1 MADVQAAEDRLAALD
16 LQLDSAD
23 NDLLLDD
30 DPFAA
35 DAEPKGRRKQPAQD
49 DDYGEEDDARLDFE
63 EEQPPQRAPAQR
75 GRANRREEPHA
86 STLTNL
92 GAGLATLQKQRDQRA
107 RAARADVDA
116 DEDGPLARTQPRAGR
131 RDDSTEIERLG
142 EAERAQEAG
151 FRSKLRAPATGLKQ
165 PTASSA
171 SSSNAPEAGGKRSAL
186 QGLKNQVNSFKE
198 RLQSS
203 KTKRPTTNARDA
215 LRQGDKKAL
224 FGSVVETSGA
234 DDSSHFLT
242 KPDRNPRAAAQQP
255 GGAKARGASQAPS
268 LGQKRLEPE
277 FKKGVSSKLLQSRQN
292 RQEQNQR
299 NQGAKRERLGDGVPT
314 FEEVT
319 AKYAENVEQL
329 GEDHEKII
337 EQILEEEEQLIF
349 KHNTSCKQ
357 SIKIVEEE
365 MAILKNVDKPGSD
378 VESYVEQLDKIL
390 VRKIEMMVDLRRH
403 CLDFYKNIKTEE

>member
-1 MADVQAAEDRLAALD
+1 M
-16 LQLDSAD
+16 
-23 NDLLLDD
+23 
-30 DPFAA
+30 
-35 DAEPKGRRKQPAQD
+35 
-49 DDYGEEDDARLDFE
+49 
-63 EEQPPQRAPAQR
+63 
-75 GRANRREEPHA
+75 
-86 STLTNL
+86 TNL

>member
-16 LQLDSAD
+16 LQLDSGD

-35 DAEPKGRRKQPAQD
+35 DAEPKGRRKQQQRN
-49 DDYGEEDDARLDFE
+49 DDYGEEDDDRLDFE
-63 EEQPPQRAPAQR
+63 EDDQPQRIQAQEVAQR
-75 GRANRREEPHA
+75 GRTNRREDNHA
-86 STLTNL
+86 ATLTNL
-92 GAGLATLQKQRDQRA
+92 GTGLATLQKQRDQRN
-107 RAARADVDA
+107 RAARAEDDA
-116 DEDGPLARTQPRAGR
+116 EEDDHLTRTQPRAGR
-131 RDDSTEIERLG
+131 RDDSTEIERL
-142 EAERAQEAG
+142 EEVERAGQQTG

-165 PTASSA
+165 PTQSSA
-171 SSSNAPEAGGKRSAL
+171 SSSNAPEAGGKKSAL

-203 KTKRPTTNARDA
+203 KTNRPGVRNARDA

-224 FGSVVETSGA
+224 FGSVVETTGGDEA
-234 DDSSHFLT
+234 GHFLT
-242 KPDRNPRAAAQQP
+242 KPDRNPRAAMQQP
-255 GGAKARGASQAPS
+255 GGAKVRGASQAPS
-268 LGQKRLEPE
+268 LGQKRLEPDY
-277 FKKGVSSKLLQSRQN
+277 KKGVSSKLLQSRQN

-319 AKYAENVEQL
+319 TKYADNVEQL
-329 GEDHEKII
+329 GEDHERII

-378 VESYVEQLDKIL
+378 VESYVE
-390 VRKIEMMVDLRRH
+390 
-403 CLDFYKNIKTEE
+403 